1 MKWESVLLACL
12 SAAVQAA
19 PPSEPKDVGSAKRI
33 PDGCFGSFNGKFQ
46 IIISKKTAKRSA
58 VESGKCTDKGALVMS
73 LKDGGLIDS
82 QNRIGSIASNHQFQF
97 DGPAQ
102 PNALATKGWAVC
114 DDSTLALGPTRTFY
128 QCLSGDFYNLYDRNS
143 AKQCEPVTIYVE
155 SCEAPD
161 NADQPRVSQIGDGQI
176 QAPTKGA
183 IITKTRNAKAHAST
197 GVSSLGPSQPSRAPP
212 PSLKPSPS
220 SPSHTPG
227 PRTGVISPRPSTPQ
241 PTPTPK
247 PQATSPSSSQQS
259 QKPIEEKPTPSN
271 PPASRGNKTGSH
283 SLAALIVGVFW
294 IFMYI

>member
-33 PDGCFGSFNGKFQ
+33 PDGCSGSFNGKFQ

-58 VESGKCTDKGALVMS
+58 AEVGKCSDKGALVMS
-73 LKDGGLIDS
+73 LKDGGLVDS
-82 QNRIGSIASNHQFQF
+82 QNRIGSIVSNHQFQF

-102 PNALATKGWAVC
+102 PNVLATKGWAVC
-114 DDSTLALGPTRTFY
+114 DDYTLALGATRTFY
-128 QCLSGDFYNLYDRNS
+128 QCLSGDFYNLYDNNS

-161 NADQPRVSQIGDGQI
+161 NADQPRVSQIADGQI

-183 IITKTRNAKAHAST
+183 IVTKTRNAKSHAPT
-197 GVSSLGPSQPSRAPP
+197 GVSPSRAPP
-212 PSLKPSPS
+212 QPLIPPPS
-220 SPSHTPG
+220 SPSQTPG
-227 PRTGVISPRPSTPQ
+227 PYTGVVSPRPSTPQ

-247 PQATSPSSSQQS
+247 PYPTSSSSPQES
-259 QKPIEEKPTPSN
+259 QKIIEENPTPSN
-271 PPASRGNKTGSH
+271 PPASRGNKMGSH
-283 SLAALIVGVFW
+283 SLVTLIVGVFW
-294 IFMYI
+294 IVMYI

>member
-19 PPSEPKDVGSAKRI
+19 PPSEPKDVGNTKRI
-33 PDGCFGSFNGKFQ
+33 PEGCSASYNGKFQ
-46 IIISKKTAKRSA
+46 IIISKRTTKRSE
-58 VESGKCTDKGALVMS
+58 VQSGKCTDKGALVMS

-128 QCLSGDFYNLYDRNS
+128 ECLSGDFFNLYDRNS

-161 NADQPRVSQIGDGQI
+161 NADQPRVSQIADGQI

-183 IITKTRNAKAHAST
+183 IVTKTRNAKVHVPT
-197 GVSSLGPSQPSRAPP
+197 VVPPPRPVTEPSQAPP
-212 PSLKPSPS
+212 PPLSPSPS
-220 SPSHTPG
+220 SPSQTPG
-227 PRTGVISPRPSTPQ
+227 PSIGVIS

-247 PQATSPSSSQQS
+247 LQATSSSYSQRP
-259 QKPIEEKPTPSN
+259 QKPIEENPTPSN
-271 PPASRGNKTGSH
+271 PPASRGNKMGSH
-283 SLAALIVGVFW
+283 SLATLTVGVFW

>member
-19 PPSEPKDVGSAKRI
+19 PPSEPKDVGNTKRI
-33 PDGCFGSFNGKFQ
+33 SEGCSASYNGKFQ
-46 IIISKKTAKRSA
+46 IIISKRTAKRSE
-58 VESGKCTDKGALVMS
+58 VQSGKCTDKGALVMS

-128 QCLSGDFYNLYDRNS
+128 ECLSGDFYNLYDRNS

-161 NADQPRVSQIGDGQI
+161 NADQPRVSQIADGQI

-183 IITKTRNAKAHAST
+183 IVTKTRNVKVHVPT
-197 GVSSLGPSQPSRAPP
+197 VVPPPRPIGSQTEPSRAPP
-212 PSLKPSPS
+212 PPSSSPS
-220 SPSHTPG
+220 SPSQTPG
-227 PRTGVISPRPSTPQ
+227 PST

-247 PQATSPSSSQQS
+247 LQATSSSSPQQP
-259 QKPIEEKPTPSN
+259 QKPIEIEENPTPSS
-271 PPASRGNKTGSH
+271 PPASRGNKMGSH
-283 SLAALIVGVFW
+283 SFATLIVGVFW